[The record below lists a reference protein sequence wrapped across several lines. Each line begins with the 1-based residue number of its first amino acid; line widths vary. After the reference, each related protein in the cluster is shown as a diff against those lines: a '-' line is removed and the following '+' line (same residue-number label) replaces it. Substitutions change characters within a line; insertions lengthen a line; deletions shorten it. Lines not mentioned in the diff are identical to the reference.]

1 MNMKTEDKAVFKKL
15 GDIIKL
21 SFSSA
26 EQLIIDAYKSITT
39 PLPVL
44 AKEVKTADGLM
55 TFSFEGEIPT
65 VGIAVMDVTS
75 GTPVPVA
82 DGEYVMEGGINVT
95 ISGGMFAE
103 VETKE
108 AAVEEAPA
116 DLTAVKKEFATQ
128 MSEHKVALTKQVSD
142 QANEIKELK
151 GLVVKMSSM
160 ITEILEAPIGG
171 EIKKDVVNEDW
182 MKLPYDKMTNA
193 QKVKFNRM

>member
-1 MNMKTEDKAVFKKL
+1 MKTEDKAVFKKL

-55 TFSFEGEIPT
+55 TLSFDGDVPVE
-65 VGIAVMDVTS
+65 GIAVMDVTS

-82 DGEYVMEGGINVT
+82 DGEYLMEGGINVT
-95 ISGGMFAE
+95 IAGGMFTK

-108 AAVEEAPA
+108 VVTEDAPA

-128 MSEHKVALTKQVSD
+128 MSAQKIALESTVSE
-142 QANEIKELK
+142 QAKEIKELK
-151 GLVVKMSSM
+151 GLVVKMSEM
-160 ITEILEAPIGG
+160 ITEILDAPIGG
-171 EIKKDVVNEDW
+171 EIKKEVVNNDW
-182 MKLPYDKMTNA
+182 MKLPYDQMTNA
-193 QKVKFNRM
+193 QKVKFNRQ

>member
-1 MNMKTEDKAVFKKL
+1 MKTEDKAVFKKL

>member
-1 MNMKTEDKAVFKKL
+1 MKTEDKAVFKKL
-15 GDIIKL
+15 SDIISL

-55 TFSFEGEIPT
+55 TFSFEGETPT
-65 VGIAVMDVTS
+65 EGVAVMDITS

-82 DGEYVMEGGINVT
+82 DGEYVMEGDIKVT
-95 ISGGMFAE
+95 VAGGMFTK

-108 AAVEEAPA
+108 VVTEDAPA
-116 DLTAVKKEFATQ
+116 DLTAVKKEIATQ
-128 MSEHKVALTKQVSD
+128 MSEHKIALEKQVSE

-151 GLVVKMSSM
+151 GLVVKMTSM
-160 ITEILEAPIGG
+160 ITEILDAPIGG
-171 EIKKDVVNEDW
+171 EIKNEVVNEDW